1 MAPGYAT
8 RASSGLLAGS
18 AIAETLAEP
27 LYPTTG
33 IENFLLT
40 GIERMAG
47 GADVEVNI
55 LTKR

>member
-1 MAPGYAT
+1 MGGMLVGDRP
-8 RASSGLLAGS
+8 
-18 AIAETLAEP
+18 IAETLAEP